1 MRLRLL
7 PASGF
12 CSSGFARFKPLKE
25 RFAFFQQWIDKGR
38 AGYMGWLAREP
49 ERCFDLRRLDTCL
62 RPVESLA
69 YPHTVPVPPDIDWPA
84 ELRGRIASY
93 ALGPDYHDTVL
104 KRTRAVATTLSA
116 LRPDAVTRIYV
127 DTGPVFER
135 EWAAEARL
143 GWFGRNT
150 NHLNRYHG

>member
-25 RFAFFQQWIDKGR
+25 RSAFFQQWIDKGR

-93 ALGPDYHDTVL
+93 ALGPDLSRQVL
-104 KRTRAVATTLSA
+104 ARTARGRGYA
-116 LRPDAVTRIYV
+116 LRATAGRRPRASTSI
-127 DTGPVFER
+127 PVRCR
-135 EWAAEARL
+135 ERL
-143 GWFGRNT
+143 GALRRSHKENS
-150 NHLNRYHG
+150 